1 MQYVQK
7 EKKLEKTEASVGSN
21 YFYLDGLYVLI
32 YINKNFVMLVYCIK
46 LQFSTIFLN
55 VLISKDWKTNFRS
68 KQNC

>member
-7 EKKLEKTEASVGSN
+7 EKKLEKIEASVGSN

-55 VLISKDWKTNFRS
+55 VLISKDWKTNFKS

>member
-7 EKKLEKTEASVGSN
+7 EKKLEKIEASVGSN